1 MSKVTDMKSIRIMVQ
16 ILPHMQVK
24 ATLIPVQQVA
34 VCHHSGHSF
43 SLCGLELKA
52 GRNFILRVSPASP
65 LAHPYAQGPMYVSQ
79 VLACTTILN
88 LLV

>member
-1 MSKVTDMKSIRIMVQ
+1 MVQ

-34 VCHHSGHSF
+34 VCHRSVHSF

-52 GRNFILRVSPASP
+52 GRSFILRVSPASP

-79 VLACTTILN
+79 VLACTGLQN